1 MNELNLFSIFI
12 SGMIINNIVLIWFIG
27 LCSFLRVSVSLEAST
42 GMGIAIIFVTTISSA
57 VSWIVYNYLLK
68 PYNLEFLKIIVF
80 VLFIALFIQ
89 LVAMFIKK
97 NIPGLLKSSGNYFTL
112 ITANCVMLAV
122 AFLQAEYRFNFI
134 QSLVFS
140 LGISCGFALAVIL
153 FVSIRERLE
162 LAPVPKALKGY
173 PLSFFIAA
181 LMSLAFMGFR
191 GLFGL

>member
-1 MNELNLFSIFI
+1 
-12 SGMIINNIVLIWFIG
+12 
-27 LCSFLRVSVSLEAST
+27 
-42 GMGIAIIFVTTISSA
+42 
-57 VSWIVYNYLLK
+57 
-68 PYNLEFLKIIVF
+68 
-80 VLFIALFIQ
+80 
-89 LVAMFIKK
+89 MFIKK